1 MDTEIIDAYRSGEE
15 SGWPGSEQAAVG
27 YQMVKDDYNF
37 VDFQIVGAIGAPPKF
52 SENYRVARKVL
63 GQDIGGKLSV
73 QLIGDCFPAGTMV
86 RMADGTEKSIESV
99 QVGDKV
105 ISHFGKSRTV
115 TDTIAKNYDGDLVYV
130 RGKGSPREV
139 GATPDHQFVQ
149 VNVPRNC
156 RQSDAEFVWM
166 PVGEWKDQSHAL
178 LPTTLGE
185 EKRTIFTTEDGKG
198 IELDSRMGR
207 LIGLFLAEG
216 SIDKNDRGPYRLRFS
231 FGRHE
236 VPLVEEVCG
245 LAKELFGLNASI
257 HNLPSKPSVTLV
269 DICNVSI
276 ARLFANLIPG
286 KVYTKRVPACIR
298 TSSKSVR
305 FATVK
310 GWIDGDGHSRVDEI
324 NGGLSAKTVGVSASI
339 PLLQDMY
346 ELCLSCGLKP
356 NLNFRKVRVG
366 KGVKTRQ
373 PSGQVALYGESALA
387 FCPEL
392 REKASSSGKR
402 KPWARRGDMTELG
415 MAVRTS
421 IVRREAFSGKVFCLE
436 VEEDHSFVANG
447 YAVHNCVSWGM
458 KHAIEYLSCVDIL
471 MRKDAEEFHH
481 IFAPYIYGI
490 SRVQVGG
497 GRMSGDGSIGS
508 WAAAGVMKYGTI
520 FVNKNEC
527 PPYGKDIARKW
538 GSKGPDAKFIDI
550 GKKYLVQSAAKVKTW
565 DDLVAGLANGY
576 SCTVASDQGFEM
588 TPGADGYHDP
598 SGSWAHQ
605 MCIYDYCLVDQ
616 EHAYIANSWGDSHG
630 VVKNPGTGE
639 EMPRGTLKVKRKTIE
654 RMIGQGDTFLVSQF
668 NGFPNQ
674 DIPAAL
680 FDLVGK

>member
-1 MDTEIIDAYRSGEE
+1 MDTEIIDAYRSGKE

-63 GQDIGGKLSV
+63 GKDIGGKLSV
-73 QLIGDCFPAGTMV
+73 QLIGD
-86 RMADGTEKSIESV
+86 
-99 QVGDKV
+99 
-105 ISHFGKSRTV
+105 
-115 TDTIAKNYDGDLVYV
+115 
-130 RGKGSPREV
+130 
-139 GATPDHQFVQ
+139 
-149 VNVPRNC
+149 
-156 RQSDAEFVWM
+156 
-166 PVGEWKDQSHAL
+166 
-178 LPTTLGE
+178 
-185 EKRTIFTTEDGKG
+185 
-198 IELDSRMGR
+198 
-207 LIGLFLAEG
+207 
-216 SIDKNDRGPYRLRFS
+216 
-231 FGRHE
+231 
-236 VPLVEEVCG
+236 
-245 LAKELFGLNASI
+245 
-257 HNLPSKPSVTLV
+257 
-269 DICNVSI
+269 
-276 ARLFANLIPG
+276 
-286 KVYTKRVPACIR
+286 
-298 TSSKSVR
+298 
-305 FATVK
+305 
-310 GWIDGDGHSRVDEI
+310 
-324 NGGLSAKTVGVSASI
+324 
-339 PLLQDMY
+339 
-346 ELCLSCGLKP
+346 
-356 NLNFRKVRVG
+356 
-366 KGVKTRQ
+366 
-373 PSGQVALYGESALA
+373 
-387 FCPEL
+387 
-392 REKASSSGKR
+392 
-402 KPWARRGDMTELG
+402 
-415 MAVRTS
+415 
-421 IVRREAFSGKVFCLE
+421 
-436 VEEDHSFVANG
+436 
-447 YAVHNCVSWGM
+447 CVSWGM

-481 IFAPYIYGI
+481 IFSPYIYGI

-565 DDLVAGLANGY
+565 DDLIAGLANGY

-639 EMPRGTLKVKRKTIE
+639 EMPRGTLKVKRKIIE